1 MMPEITR
8 FYGIIIKLFFGD
20 HPPPHFHAVY
30 GEHLALFNINTLEM
44 IEGDLPPRAR
54 KLVVEWA
61 ETYQT
66 ELQTIWKTQEFKK
79 LPPLE

>member
-1 MMPEITR
+1 M
-8 FYGIIIKLFFGD
+8 
-20 HPPPHFHAVY
+20 
-30 GEHLALFNINTLEM
+30 ALFNINTLEM